1 MLAAV
6 ILLAVAVAALS
17 AALVAMARSSAAEQR
32 RLVRL
37 IVARTPGEAIT
48 LALADGE
55 DTGAPRPDKER
66 RDAPPLGQ
74 VM

>member
-6 ILLAVAVAALS
+6 VLLAVAVAVLA
-17 AALVAMARSSAAEQR
+17 AALVALLRVSAAEQR

-48 LALADGE
+48 LAVADGE
-55 DTGAPRPDKER
+55 DPAPLRADKER